1 MESDAMRTAP
11 RPHDLLRLTGADV
24 APPDAPGWVGVALR
38 TTPWVVV
45 RRAESTEGLIAV
57 GVRGRHRADRYA
69 MTVDAGDVIETRSP
83 EALTRS
89 PAASGVP
96 AMQTLNGVR
105 AALDRTGLS
114 WGPTGSVGFEL
125 ATGVPTATG
134 ESDLDLLVRVA
145 RPVPDVLADL
155 TDLSRLFIGQ
165 PARIDCQIETLWG
178 AVALTELVADQPEIL
193 IRTAAGPRLVS
204 RAVAVP

>member
-1 MESDAMRTAP
+1 MESDAVRTAP

-38 TTPWVVV
+38 TTPWAVV
-45 RRAESTEGLIAV
+45 RRAESAKGLISV

-69 MTVDAGDVIETRSP
+69 MTVHAGDVIETRSP

-105 AALDRTGLS
+105 AALDRTGLG

-134 ESDLDLLVRVA
+134 QSDLDLLVRVA
-145 RPVPDVLADL
+145 RPVSDVLADL

-178 AVALTELVADQPEIL
+178 AVALTELVAGQPEIL
-193 IRTAAGPRLVS
+193 VRTAAGPRLVS